1 MSKAG
6 ASGRNSDSGRSSDV
20 KNPLNSATKSEKYE
34 GDTFLDKV
42 EPKSCITKI
51 DQFVSNIVKCIPI
64 IPYIVGT
71 FQIPDSMLTRFYSKD
86 ANWKDIFA
94 RLHAKSEKNFFDD
107 LRLKAVLNPRT
118 IWDTLTFNW
127 TRYLDGDE
135 EEEVNIKEQLSEEFV
150 NIGLLSALIST
161 ICFSMVQVITDGD
174 EWEMDVGG
182 TLYLVGWLTSA
193 IFTIA
198 STISA
203 VFFSLAMSETANTSE
218 LRFFLELID
227 YLTLTTGTRAPIILL
242 YGGVIFCFM
251 GLIGVAIKYFD
262 LAGTL
267 SFCACLLVSLAS
279 FVLFHLAMVQTLY
292 AARKAGK
299 YTRFK
304 TKQVNLSVDQI
315 KHYLESFV
323 EAKAGGSSLEKLHC
337 STEDFVNFIISRSL
351 DVKGNVDSD
360 FKLGINPGAIGAEP
374 VLKHD
379 PGTLKLVKNF
389 GDTLTAF
396 SEKRAKALFELFLTA
411 NFFEEVKV
419 SNFDPKKYTHL
430 MKHYFD

>member
-135 EEEVNIKEQLSEEFV
+135 EEEVNMKEQLSEEFV

-198 STISA
+198 
-203 VFFSLAMSETANTSE
+203 FRPYPPCFS
-218 LRFFLELID
+218 R
-227 YLTLTTGTRAPIILL
+227 
-242 YGGVIFCFM
+242 
-251 GLIGVAIKYFD
+251 
-262 LAGTL
+262 
-267 SFCACLLVSLAS
+267 
-279 FVLFHLAMVQTLY
+279 
-292 AARKAGK
+292 
-299 YTRFK
+299 
-304 TKQVNLSVDQI
+304 
-315 KHYLESFV
+315 
-323 EAKAGGSSLEKLHC
+323 
-337 STEDFVNFIISRSL
+337 
-351 DVKGNVDSD
+351 
-360 FKLGINPGAIGAEP
+360 
-374 VLKHD
+374 
-379 PGTLKLVKNF
+379 
-389 GDTLTAF
+389 
-396 SEKRAKALFELFLTA
+396 
-411 NFFEEVKV
+411 
-419 SNFDPKKYTHL
+419 
-430 MKHYFD
+430 